1 MYCVIQKYVS
11 NLCQSS
17 VFQPY
22 VCVYQD
28 RVQRCVSVLVF
39 KDTTCQDVLCH
50 PKVCQQFVSEYRF
63 STTRVCQDGVIQ
75 EYVGVVS
82 AMYPP
87 MIYLLDIQQ
96 IRTC

>member
-1 MYCVIQKYVS
+1 MC
-11 NLCQSS
+11 
-17 VFQPY
+17 
-22 VCVYQD
+22 QD
-28 RVQRCVSVLVF
+28 RVHRCVNVLVF

-75 EYVGVVS
+75 MYVSVVS

-87 MIYLLDIQQ
+87 MIYLLHVQQ
-96 IRTC
+96 IQPYYVSGCIV